1 MEVGDLPYQREP
13 QSCATVFPAARLV
26 HPEEGLEDTALIHL
40 RDAAAGVG
48 DAEQEL
54 FQLLSYRNLHRAA
67 RPVVL
72 DSILRQIEDQPVD
85 QCIAASHNSVTLRLQ
100 RNAVFLRQRGEVRE
114 DLLDH
119 GGELDLLVPRHLPQI
134 AHFQQRSGHLG
145 QPLRLLP
152 LKGKKLHR
160 LWPHIGMLRGK
171 QLQLRLHQRQRRAQL
186 VGSVAGELPL
196 GGKSV
201 VQPLQHLVERAAQL
215 PELRN
220 SVLIDPHIGK
230 IVQLHLLHLRGK
242 AAQGLE
248 SASADEIG
256 EDAAE

>member
-1 MEVGDLPYQREP
+1 M
-13 QSCATVFPAARLV
+13 
-26 HPEEGLEDTALIHL
+26 
-40 RDAAAGVG
+40 
-48 DAEQEL
+48 
-54 FQLLSYRNLHRAA
+54 
-67 RPVVL
+67 
-72 DSILRQIEDQPVD
+72 
-85 QCIAASHNSVTLRLQ
+85 
-100 RNAVFLRQRGEVRE
+100 
-114 DLLDH
+114 
-119 GGELDLLVPRHLPQI
+119 LVPRHLPQI

-196 GGKSV
+196 GGKGGI
-201 VQPLQHLVERAAQL
+201 QPLQHLVEGAAEL

-220 SVLIDPHIGK
+220 SVFIDPHIGK

-256 EDAAE
+256 EDAAEQRYRRRDVPVGGAEAPLHPIDDDDQLLVGRYELRVKARRSAIIQDHRAAAL